1 MKNILRNF
9 VFIVWAVALLPVN
22 VSAQN
27 RRDKEQ
33 TYVLEQPYEVT
44 KITPSQ
50 GKKSLPRLAVH
61 AEYTCIRL
69 MPSPI
74 IRMTFFIF
82 FP

>member
-9 VFIVWAVALLPVN
+9 VFIVWTVALLPVN

-50 GKKSLPRLAVH
+50 GKKIKNVNRVNQNFRAVGLKY
-61 AEYTCIRL
+61 AALEPPL
-69 MPSPI
+69 
-74 IRMTFFIF
+74 
-82 FP
+82 